1 MVPNLNEMNSK
12 VTPIT
17 KDSMWVP
24 KPQDANERLDI

>member
-1 MVPNLNEMNSK
+1 MVPNLNEIISK

-24 KPQDANERLDI
+24 KPQGADERLDI